1 MNMNFEKIKLDIQSI
16 ALSHKSITE
25 DDLDGLEEAELL
37 ELEAEKLI
45 IAYCEQNQ
53 YLINGF
59 PTEKKKIEDELDE
72 DYFCRDRYQL
82 YLDTLAMT
90 KNDVADLLW
99 CYSSNFWPATF
110 KSKEEYIQTIKE
122 QIESGVFYDVDLFE

>member
-1 MNMNFEKIKLDIQSI
+1 MTLDEIKEKIKLLADKHISI
-16 ALSHKSITE
+16 DE
-25 DDLDGLEEAELL
+25 DDLDAFDDAELF

-45 IAYCEQNQ
+45 VSYCEQKQ

-72 DYFCRDRYQL
+72 DYFCRERYQL
-82 YLDTLAMT
+82 YLDTLATT

-99 CYSSNFWPATF
+99 CYTSNFWPDSF
-110 KSKEEYIQTIKE
+110 ISKDEYIETLKE
-122 QIESGVFYDVDLFE
+122 QLESGVFYDLDLFE

>member
-1 MNMNFEKIKLDIQSI
+1 MIQDIKTKIINLAQK
-16 ALSHKSITE
+16 HHTVNE

-59 PTEKKKIEDELDE
+59 PTKKKEMEDELDE
-72 DYFCRDRYQL
+72 DYFCRERYQL

-99 CYSSNFWPATF
+99 CYSSNFWPDTF

-122 QIESGVFYDVDLFE
+122 QIESGVFYEVDLFE

>member
-1 MNMNFEKIKLDIQSI
+1 MTLDEIKEKIKLLADKHISI
-16 ALSHKSITE
+16 DE
-25 DDLDGLEEAELL
+25 DDLDAFDDAELL

-45 IAYCEQNQ
+45 VSYCEQKQ

-72 DYFCRDRYQL
+72 DYFCRERYQL
-82 YLDTLAMT
+82 YLDTLATT

-99 CYSSNFWPATF
+99 CYTSNFWPDTF
-110 KSKEEYIQTIKE
+110 ISKEEYIQTIKE
-122 QIESGVFYDVDLFE
+122 QIESGVFYDDDFD